1 MSTATPADFPP
12 ALQPTLGVSSL
23 DLGRSPASGPFF
35 CPQAPYG
42 CSPLHGSTAT
52 SLQSPKTSGRGC
64 PVGELGQPG

>member
-35 CPQAPYG
+35 CPLRVAAHPIDSDALSIVQGEAE
-42 CSPLHGSTAT
+42 
-52 SLQSPKTSGRGC
+52 KGC
-64 PVGELGQPG
+64 PMDELGQPD